1 MGSFTLIKI
10 SYMQIYTSCI
20 DGGDTYT
27 VELTPTYSSPTLS
40 LNISNTT
47 KFGET
52 VLTLSSDEVKFNEMY
67 KATVSMEGGGGGHF
81 SSTLPSVSLELP
93 LRFQLIYFCRYI

>member
-47 KFGET
+47 KFGKT

-67 KATVSMEGGGGGHF
+67 KATVSMEGTFQQHF
-81 SSTLPSVSLELP
+81 TFSKFGIAAKISINIFL
-93 LRFQLIYFCRYI
+93 